1 MPAKYGL
8 HGACRGCE
16 HVTSLVYLRPMQQII
31 PTGAVLVKA
40 SSGVPSVNLMLG
52 GGAPV
57 GFTATSLFGSIG
69 RERGRAA
76 AAEG

>member
-1 MPAKYGL
+1 
-8 HGACRGCE
+8 
-16 HVTSLVYLRPMQQII
+16 
-31 PTGAVLVKA
+31 
-40 SSGVPSVNLMLG
+40 
-52 GGAPV
+52 V